1 MSIGAIS
8 RFAGPSRLIE
18 EINASGRATQMTET
32 TIDAPPTATRPTTT
46 AAAPTTATAP
56 AKAWTTFTSPLGTF
70 TLAGERST
78 LQRIYFPSE
87 AGTAV
92 RELAER
98 NRDAAAFADAQAQL
112 EQYFAGER
120 RVFELELEPHGSGL
134 QRRVWDALQRI
145 PYGET
150 TTYGAI
156 ASELGVTGSANEPP
170 ARIVGAAIARTPIPI
185 VIPCHRVVAADG
197 ALRGYRGG
205 LEIKRALLDFEA
217 SGGVCEALADG
228 WERDQLS
235 LL

>member
-1 MSIGAIS
+1 MK
-8 RFAGPSRLIE
+8 
-18 EINASGRATQMTET
+18 INASGRTTQMPET
-32 TIDAPPTATRPTTT
+32 TIEAPTTT
-46 AAAPTTATAP
+46 PPAAAPATALTP
-56 AKAWTTFTSPLGTF
+56 AMAETAAATARTWTKFTSPLGTF
-70 TLAGERST
+70 TLAGERNA
-78 LQRIYFPSE
+78 LQRLYFPSE
-87 AGTAV
+87 ADTAA

-98 NRDAAAFADAQAQL
+98 DHDATAFADARAQL
-112 EQYFAGER
+112 VQYFAGER
-120 RVFELELEPHGSGL
+120 RVFELALEPHGSEL

-145 PYGET
+145 AYGET

-156 ASELGVTGSANEPP
+156 AHELGVTGTAHDPP

-205 LEIKRALLDFEA
+205 LEVKRALLDFEA
-217 SGGVCEALADG
+217 SGGVRAALADG

>member
-1 MSIGAIS
+1 M
-8 RFAGPSRLIE
+8 
-18 EINASGRATQMTET
+18 QMTET
-32 TIDAPPTATRPTTT
+32 TIDAPTTGTTPVRPTTARTPTTPTTPTTT
-46 AAAPTTATAP
+46 AAATAGGAR
-56 AKAWTTFTSPLGTF
+56 ASSWTTFASPLGTF
-70 TLAGERST
+70 TLAGERGT
-78 LQRIYFPSE
+78 LRQLYFPSE
-87 AGTAV
+87 ADAVV

-98 NRDAAAFADAQAQL
+98 NRNASAFAGASAQL

-120 RVFELELEPHGSGL
+120 RVFELEIEPHGGEL

-156 ASELGVTGSANEPP
+156 ARELGVTGSAHDPP

-185 VIPCHRVVAADG
+185 VIPCHRVVASDG

-217 SGGVCEALADG
+217 SGGEPAALADG

>member
-1 MSIGAIS
+1 
-8 RFAGPSRLIE
+8 
-18 EINASGRATQMTET
+18 MTEM
-32 TIDAPPTATRPTTT
+32 TID
-46 AAAPTTATAP
+46 APTTATTATATTAAATP
-56 AKAWTTFTSPLGTF
+56 AKTWTTLTSPLGTF
-70 TLAGERST
+70 TLAGERGT
-78 LQRIYFPSE
+78 LQRLYFPSE
-87 AGTAV
+87 AGAAV

-98 NRDAAAFADAQAQL
+98 DHDVAAFADARAQL
-112 EQYFAGER
+112 EQYFAGAR
-120 RVFELELEPHGSGL
+120 RVFELHLEPHGSEL
-134 QRRVWDALQRI
+134 QRSVWDALQRI

-185 VIPCHRVVAADG
+185 IIPCHRVVASDG

>member
-1 MSIGAIS
+1 
-8 RFAGPSRLIE
+8 
-18 EINASGRATQMTET
+18 MTET
-32 TIDAPPTATRPTTT
+32 TIDAPTTPTTT
-46 AAAPTTATAP
+46 AAAAAAGAP
-56 AKAWTTFTSPLGTF
+56 ASAWTTLTSPLGTF

-78 LQRIYFPSE
+78 LQRLYFPSE
-87 AGTAV
+87 AGTAA
-92 RELAER
+92 RELTERDRGSAE
-98 NRDAAAFADAQAQL
+98 FAGARAQL

-120 RVFELELEPHGSGL
+120 RVFELELEPHGSEL

-156 ASELGVTGSANEPP
+156 ASELGVTGSAHEPP

-205 LEIKRALLDFEA
+205 LEVKRALLDFEA
-217 SGGVCEALADG
+217 SGGVCAALAEG

>member
-1 MSIGAIS
+1 M
-8 RFAGPSRLIE
+8 P
-18 EINASGRATQMTET
+18 ET
-32 TIDAPPTATRPTTT
+32 TIDAPTTT
-46 AAAPTTATAP
+46 AMAAPATATART
-56 AKAWTTFTSPLGTF
+56 WTEFTSPLGTF

-78 LQRIYFPSE
+78 LQRLYFPSE
-87 AGTAV
+87 AGAATS
-92 RELAER
+92 ELAER
-98 NRDAAAFADAQAQL
+98 DRDATAFTGARAQL

-120 RVFELELEPHGSGL
+120 RVFELALEPHGSEL
-134 QRRVWDALQRI
+134 QGRVWDALQRI

-156 ASELGVTGSANEPP
+156 ASELGVTGSAHEPP

-185 VIPCHRVVAADG
+185 VIPCHRVLAADG

-217 SGGVCEALADG
+217 SGGERAALAEG

>member
-1 MSIGAIS
+1 MPES
-8 RFAGPSRLIE
+8 
-18 EINASGRATQMTET
+18 
-32 TIDAPPTATRPTTT
+32 TIDAPTTT
-46 AAAPTTATAP
+46 AMAAPAHATART
-56 AKAWTTFTSPLGTF
+56 WTEFTSPLGTF

-78 LQRIYFPSE
+78 LQRLYFPSE
-87 AGTAV
+87 AGTAA
-92 RELAER
+92 RELAG
-98 NRDAAAFADAQAQL
+98 RDRDSAAFAGAHTQL

-120 RVFELELEPHGSGL
+120 RVFELELELEPQGSEL

-145 PYGET
+145 AYGET

-156 ASELGVTGSANEPP
+156 ARELGVTGSANDPP

-185 VIPCHRVVAADG
+185 VIPCHRVLAADG

-217 SGGVCEALADG
+217 SGGEPAALADG
-228 WERDQLS
+228 WERGQLS

>member
-1 MSIGAIS
+1 
-8 RFAGPSRLIE
+8 
-18 EINASGRATQMTET
+18 MTET
-32 TIDAPPTATRPTTT
+32 TIDAPTTATTT
-46 AAAPTTATAP
+46 AAAVARART
-56 AKAWTTFTSPLGTF
+56 WTTFKSPLGTF
-70 TLAGERST
+70 ALAGERST

-87 AGTAV
+87 AAAAA
-92 RELAER
+92 RELSER
-98 NRDAAAFADAQAQL
+98 KRDTTAFADARAQL

-120 RVFELELEPHGSGL
+120 RVFELELEPYGSEL

-145 PYGET
+145 SYGET

-156 ASELGVTGSANEPP
+156 AIELGVTGSAHDPP

-185 VIPCHRVVAADG
+185 VIPCHRVVASDG

-205 LEIKRALLDFEA
+205 LEVKRALLDFEA
-217 SGGVCEALADG
+217 SGGERAALADG

>member
-1 MSIGAIS
+1 V
-8 RFAGPSRLIE
+8 
-18 EINASGRATQMTET
+18 TET
-32 TIDAPPTATRPTTT
+32 TIDAPTTT
-46 AAAPTTATAP
+46 AMAAPAAAIART
-56 AKAWTTFTSPLGTF
+56 WTTFTSPLGTF

-78 LQRIYFPSE
+78 LQRLYFPSE
-87 AGTAV
+87 AGTAA

-98 NRDAAAFADAQAQL
+98 DRDATAFAGARAQL

-120 RVFELELEPHGSGL
+120 RVFELELEPHGSEL
-134 QRRVWDALQRI
+134 QGRVWDALQQI

-156 ASELGVTGSANEPP
+156 ASELGVTGSAHDPP

-217 SGGVCEALADG
+217 SGGEREALADG

>member
-1 MSIGAIS
+1 MS
-8 RFAGPSRLIE
+8 
-18 EINASGRATQMTET
+18 ET
-32 TIDAPPTATRPTTT
+32 TIDAPTM
-46 AAAPTTATAP
+46 TATAAVP
-56 AKAWTTFTSPLGTF
+56 ATAWTTFASPLGTF
-70 TLAGERST
+70 TLAGARST

-87 AGTAV
+87 AAAAV
-92 RELAER
+92 RELAA
-98 NRDAAAFADAQAQL
+98 RDHDQAPFSDACVQL

-120 RVFELELEPHGSGL
+120 RVFELALEPHGSDL
-134 QRRVWDALQRI
+134 QRRVWDVLRRI

-156 ASELGVTGSANEPP
+156 ASELGVTGSAHEPP

-205 LEIKRALLDFEA
+205 LEVKRALLDFEA
-217 SGGVCEALADG
+217 TGGLRAALAEG

>member
-1 MSIGAIS
+1 
-8 RFAGPSRLIE
+8 
-18 EINASGRATQMTET
+18 MTET
-32 TIDAPPTATRPTTT
+32 TIDAPTTTPT
-46 AAAPTTATAP
+46 AAARATT
-56 AKAWTTFTSPLGTF
+56 WTRLTSPLGTF

-78 LQRIYFPSE
+78 LRRLYFPSE
-87 AGTAV
+87 AGTAA

-98 NRDAAAFADAQAQL
+98 DRAAAAFADARDQL

-120 RVFELELEPHGSGL
+120 RVFELALEPHGSEL

-156 ASELGVTGSANEPP
+156 ARELGVTGSAHDPP

-185 VIPCHRVVAADG
+185 VIPCHRVVASDG

-217 SGGVCEALADG
+217 SGGERAALADG

>member
-1 MSIGAIS
+1 MS
-8 RFAGPSRLIE
+8 
-18 EINASGRATQMTET
+18 ET
-32 TIDAPPTATRPTTT
+32 TIEAPTTT
-46 AAAPTTATAP
+46 PPDGAPAAAPTP
-56 AKAWTTFTSPLGTF
+56 AMPRTTWTTLDTPLGTF
-70 TLAGERST
+70 ALAGERST
-78 LQRIYFPSE
+78 LQRLYFPSE
-87 AGTAV
+87 A
-92 RELAER
+92 
-98 NRDAAAFADAQAQL
+98 DAAARELTERDRESAAFTDARAQL

-120 RVFELELEPHGSGL
+120 RVFELDLKPHGSEL

-145 PYGET
+145 SYGET

-156 ASELGVTGSANEPP
+156 ASELGVTGSAHEPP

-205 LEIKRALLDFEA
+205 LELKRALLDFEA
-217 SGGVCEALADG
+217 SGGVCEALVDG

>member
-1 MSIGAIS
+1 
-8 RFAGPSRLIE
+8 
-18 EINASGRATQMTET
+18 MTET
-32 TIDAPPTATRPTTT
+32 TIDTRTTTPTAVAST
-46 AAAPTTATAP
+46 A
-56 AKAWTTFTSPLGTF
+56 AWTTFDSPLGTF
-70 TLAGERST
+70 TLAGEAGT
-78 LQRIYFPSE
+78 LRRLYFPSE
-87 AGTAV
+87 AGTAA
-92 RELAER
+92 RELDER
-98 NRDAAAFADAQAQL
+98 DRDAAAFADASAQL

-120 RVFELELEPHGSGL
+120 QTFELAFEPHGNEL
-134 QRRVWDALQRI
+134 QRSVWRALLRI

-156 ASELGVTGSANEPP
+156 ARELGVLGTSTDPP
-170 ARIVGAAIARTPIPI
+170 ARIVGAAIGRTPIPI

-217 SGGVCEALADG
+217 SGGLRAALAED

>member
-1 MSIGAIS
+1 
-8 RFAGPSRLIE
+8 
-18 EINASGRATQMTET
+18 MTET
-32 TIDAPPTATRPTTT
+32 TIDAPTTT
-46 AAAPTTATAP
+46 AMAGAP
-56 AKAWTTFTSPLGTF
+56 ATTWTTFTSPLGTF
-70 TLAGERST
+70 TLAGKRST
-78 LQRIYFPSE
+78 LQRIYFPCE
-87 AGTAV
+87 AAAAG

-98 NRDAAAFADAQAQL
+98 DQDRAAFSDARVQL
-112 EQYFAGER
+112 EQFFAGER
-120 RVFELELEPHGSGL
+120 RVFELELEPHGSES

-156 ASELGVTGSANEPP
+156 ASELGVKGSAHEPP

-217 SGGVCEALADG
+217 SGGMSAALADD

>member
-1 MSIGAIS
+1 
-8 RFAGPSRLIE
+8 
-18 EINASGRATQMTET
+18 MTEM
-32 TIDAPPTATRPTTT
+32 TIDAPA
-46 AAAPTTATAP
+46 TTATATVP
-56 AKAWTTFTSPLGTF
+56 ATTWTTFTSPLGTL

-92 RELAER
+92 RELGER
-98 NRDAAAFADAQAQL
+98 ERDATAFAVARTQL

-120 RVFELELEPHGSGL
+120 RSFELELEPSGSEL

-217 SGGVCEALADG
+217 SGGLRAALAEG

>member
-1 MSIGAIS
+1 MS
-8 RFAGPSRLIE
+8 
-18 EINASGRATQMTET
+18 ET
-32 TIDAPPTATRPTTT
+32 TVEAPTTPPP
-46 AAAPTTATAP
+46 AAAPATAP
-56 AKAWTTFTSPLGTF
+56 TPATPGTTWTALDTPLGTF
-70 TLAGERST
+70 TLAGERGT
-78 LQRIYFPSE
+78 LRQLYFPSE
-87 AGTAV
+87 ADAAV

-98 NRDAAAFADAQAQL
+98 DRDAAAFADARAQL

-120 RVFELELEPHGSGL
+120 RVFELALEPHGSEL
-134 QRRVWDALQRI
+134 QGRVWDALQRI

-156 ASELGVTGSANEPP
+156 ARELDVTGSPHDPP

-185 VIPCHRVVAADG
+185 VIPCHRVLAADG

-217 SGGVCEALADG
+217 SGGEREALADG

>member
-1 MSIGAIS
+1 
-8 RFAGPSRLIE
+8 
-18 EINASGRATQMTET
+18 MTET
-32 TIDAPPTATRPTTT
+32 TIDAPTTATAANPLETT
-46 AAAPTTATAP
+46 AAAAAP

-87 AGTAV
+87 AGTAA

-98 NRDAAAFADAQAQL
+98 DRDATAFAGGRAQL

-120 RVFELELEPHGSGL
+120 RSFELELEPHGSEL

-150 TTYGAI
+150 TSYGAL
-156 ASELGVTGSANEPP
+156 ASELGVTGTAHDPP

-185 VIPCHRVVAADG
+185 VIPCHRVLAADG

-205 LEIKRALLDFEA
+205 LEVKRALLDFEA

>member
-1 MSIGAIS
+1 
-8 RFAGPSRLIE
+8 
-18 EINASGRATQMTET
+18 MTET
-32 TIDAPPTATRPTTT
+32 TIDTRTTTPT
-46 AAAPTTATAP
+46 AAAST
-56 AKAWTTFTSPLGTF
+56 AWTTFDSPLGTF
-70 TLAGERST
+70 TLAGEAGT
-78 LQRIYFPSE
+78 LQRLYFPSE
-87 AGTAV
+87 AGAAA
-92 RELAER
+92 RELDER
-98 NRDAAAFADAQAQL
+98 DGDAAAFAGASAQL

-120 RVFELELEPHGSGL
+120 RTFELEFEPHGDEL
-134 QRRVWDALQRI
+134 QRSVWRALLRI

-156 ASELGVTGSANEPP
+156 ARELGVPAGGYEPP

-205 LEIKRALLDFEA
+205 LAIKRALLDFEA
-217 SGGVCEALADG
+217 SGGLRAALAED

>member
-1 MSIGAIS
+1 
-8 RFAGPSRLIE
+8 
-18 EINASGRATQMTET
+18 MTET
-32 TIDAPPTATRPTTT
+32 TIDAPTTTPT
-46 AAAPTTATAP
+46 AAAPATT
-56 AKAWTTFTSPLGTF
+56 WTTLTSPLGTF

-78 LQRIYFPSE
+78 LRRLYFPSE
-87 AGTAV
+87 AGTAA

-98 NRDAAAFADAQAQL
+98 DRAAAAFADARDQL

-120 RVFELELEPHGSGL
+120 RVFELALEPHGSEL

-156 ASELGVTGSANEPP
+156 ARELGVTGSAHDPP

-185 VIPCHRVVAADG
+185 VIPCHRVVASDG

-217 SGGVCEALADG
+217 SGGERAALADG

>member
-1 MSIGAIS
+1 M
-8 RFAGPSRLIE
+8 P
-18 EINASGRATQMTET
+18 ET
-32 TIDAPPTATRPTTT
+32 TIDAP
-46 AAAPTTATAP
+46 TTATATTIATTTLAGP
-56 AKAWTTFTSPLGTF
+56 AKVWTAFTSPLGAF

-78 LQRIYFPSE
+78 LQRLYFPSE
-87 AGTAV
+87 ADATV

-98 NRDAAAFADAQAQL
+98 NRDSAAFADARAQL

-120 RVFELELEPHGSGL
+120 RIFELALEPHGNEL

-156 ASELGVTGSANEPP
+156 ARELGVTGSAHDPP

-185 VIPCHRVVAADG
+185 VIPCHRVVASDG

-217 SGGVCEALADG
+217 SGGVRAALADG

>member
-1 MSIGAIS
+1 MAN
-8 RFAGPSRLIE
+8 PTIE
-18 EINASGRATQMTET
+18 
-32 TIDAPPTATRPTTT
+32 APRRTAPVAAPATRST
-46 AAAPTTATAP
+46 AAAPRT
-56 AKAWTTFTSPLGTF
+56 AWTALDTPLGTF
-70 TLAGERST
+70 TLAGADET
-78 LQRIYFPSE
+78 LERIYFPSE
-87 AGTAV
+87 AGTAA

-98 NRDAAAFADAQAQL
+98 NRDAAAFADASAQL

-120 RVFELELEPHGSGL
+120 RAFELELEPHGSEL
-134 QRRVWDALQRI
+134 QCRVWDALQRI
-145 PYGET
+145 AYGET

-156 ASELGVTGSANEPP
+156 ASELGVTGTAHEPP

-185 VIPCHRVVAADG
+185 VIPCHRVLAADG

-217 SGGVCEALADG
+217 SGGLRAALDEG

>member
-1 MSIGAIS
+1 
-8 RFAGPSRLIE
+8 
-18 EINASGRATQMTET
+18 MTET
-32 TIDAPPTATRPTTT
+32 TIDAPTTT
-46 AAAPTTATAP
+46 PPVAAPATESTP
-56 AKAWTTFTSPLGTF
+56 ATSRTAWTTLDTPLGTF

-78 LQRIYFPSE
+78 LQRLYFPSE
-87 AGTAV
+87 ADAAV

-98 NRDAAAFADAQAQL
+98 NRDLTAFADARAQL

-120 RVFELELEPHGSGL
+120 RVFELDLEPHGSKL

-156 ASELGVTGSANEPP
+156 ARELDVTGSAHEPP

-185 VIPCHRVVAADG
+185 VIPCHRVVASDG

-217 SGGVCEALADG
+217 SGGERAALADD

>member
-1 MSIGAIS
+1 M
-8 RFAGPSRLIE
+8 P
-18 EINASGRATQMTET
+18 ET
-32 TIDAPPTATRPTTT
+32 TIDAPTTT
-46 AAAPTTATAP
+46 AMAAPATA
-56 AKAWTTFTSPLGTF
+56 AASTWTEFTSPLGTF

-78 LQRIYFPSE
+78 LQRLYFPSE
-87 AGTAV
+87 AGTAA

-98 NRDAAAFADAQAQL
+98 DRDAAAFAGARAQL

-120 RVFELELEPHGSGL
+120 RSFELELEPHGSEL
-134 QRRVWDALQRI
+134 QRRVWAALQRI
-145 PYGET
+145 AYGET

-156 ASELGVTGSANEPP
+156 ASELGVTGSAHEPP

-217 SGGVCEALADG
+217 SDGEPTALAEG

>member
-1 MSIGAIS
+1 M
-8 RFAGPSRLIE
+8 P
-18 EINASGRATQMTET
+18 ET
-32 TIDAPPTATRPTTT
+32 TIDAPGTATATTT
-46 AAAPTTATAP
+46 ATTTLAGP
-56 AKAWTTFTSPLGTF
+56 AKVWTAFTSPLGAF
-70 TLAGERST
+70 TLAGKRST
-78 LQRIYFPSE
+78 LQRLYFPSE
-87 AGTAV
+87 ADAAV

-98 NRDAAAFADAQAQL
+98 NRDSAAFADARAQL

-120 RVFELELEPHGSGL
+120 RIFELALEPHGNEL

-150 TTYGAI
+150 TTDGAI
-156 ASELGVTGSANEPP
+156 ARELGVTGSAHDPP

-185 VIPCHRVVAADG
+185 VIPCHRVVASDG

-205 LEIKRALLDFEA
+205 LEVKRALLDFEA
-217 SGGVCEALADG
+217 SGGERAALADG